1 MPSGFWPIRP
11 PQAEAFESLVMEP
24 SKVIYLSME
33 QVRLKLEKKLW
44 LLSEGCENVISRKSW
59 RKDF

>member
-1 MPSGFWPIRP
+1 
-11 PQAEAFESLVMEP
+11 MEP